1 MCCKVTGNG
10 PVRATLRWSTLMQ
23 KTTFT
28 LGEAA
33 ELLSCHKETL
43 RRAIKDGA
51 LRAARL
57 GRGYRISRID
67 LEAFWTAQG
76 GGELFGETVGEDQ
89 PVSPAQPREEKRR
102 KEPTG
107 PRQLTLPTS

>member
-1 MCCKVTGNG
+1 MV
-10 PVRATLRWSTLMQ
+10 
-23 KTTFT
+23 KTTYT

-43 RRAIKDGA
+43 RRAILDGN

-67 LEAFWTAQG
+67 LEAFWSACG
-76 GGELFGETVGEDQ
+76 GGELF
-89 PVSPAQPREEKRR
+89 PREEIKAAEVAAEHPVNGEII
-102 KEPTG
+102 KQEQTPSEKKHNEQE
-107 PRQLTLPTS
+107 QLLLPTTR